1 MRAART
7 ALRLPA
13 LPQLRTKEPKRKTV
27 SARRPDCVVWLG
39 AAFLA
44 GYLPGI
50 WLGRDGTT
58 ALGQQLAAWYTESPE
73 STAFTAAFGARFAVG
88 ALQLCAVLLCGFCIW
103 GIGLLVLL
111 FAARGGFLGFCA
123 ASVAA
128 ADGAAGLLRYRCDTA
143 VADVATLLLCLWLVG
158 AVGCTAVLCSAGACH
173 KGNAGDRAAAFEPF
187 CGCNSFVSGRQ
198 CCRGCPRPRC
208 RQRAMRVFLPHTS
221 GWPAGRR
228 QRLFSAVRG

>member
-13 LPQLRTKEPKRKTV
+13 LPQLRTKEPKRKTM

-50 WLGRDGTT
+50 WLGRGGAT
-58 ALGQQLAAWYTESPE
+58 ALGQQLAVWYTESPE
-73 STAFTAAFGARFAVG
+73 STAFAAAFGARFAVG

-103 GIGLLVLL
+103 GVGLLVLL

-128 ADGAAGLLRYRCDTA
+128 ADGATGLLRYRRDTA
-143 VADVATLLLCLWLVG
+143 VSDVATLLLCL
-158 AVGCTAVLCSAGACH
+158 
-173 KGNAGDRAAAFEPF
+173 
-187 CGCNSFVSGRQ
+187 
-198 CCRGCPRPRC
+198 
-208 RQRAMRVFLPHTS
+208 
-221 GWPAGRR
+221 
-228 QRLFSAVRG
+228 

>member
-1 MRAART
+1 M
-7 ALRLPA
+7 
-13 LPQLRTKEPKRKTV
+13 
-27 SARRPDCVVWLG
+27 SARRLDCAVWLG

-58 ALGQQLAAWYTESPE
+58 ALGQQLAVWYTESPE
-73 STAFTAAFGARFAVG
+73 GTAFAAAFGARFAVG

-103 GIGLLVLL
+103 GVGLLVLL

-143 VADVATLLLCLWLVG
+143 VSDVATLLLCLWLAGWSAQLAAQLFCAAQGRATRETPGTVRRLLSRFAAAIVLSAAVS
-158 AVGCTAVLCSAGACH
+158 AVGGVLVLAVG
-173 KGNAGDRAAAFEPF
+173 
-187 CGCNSFVSGRQ
+187 SGR
-198 CCRGCPRPRC
+198 
-208 RQRAMRVFLPHTS
+208 
-221 GWPAGRR
+221 
-228 QRLFSAVRG
+228 

>member
-13 LPQLRTKEPKRKTV
+13 LPQLRTKEPKRKTM
-27 SARRPDCVVWLG
+27 SARRPDCAVWLG

-50 WLGRDGTT
+50 WLGRDGAT
-58 ALGQQLAAWYTESPE
+58 ALGQQLAVWYTESPE
-73 STAFTAAFGARFAVG
+73 STAFGARFAVG

-103 GIGLLVLL
+103 GVGLLVLL

-128 ADGAAGLLRYRCDTA
+128 ADGVAGLLRYRRDTA
-143 VADVATLLLCLWLVG
+143 VSDVATLLLCLWLAGWSAQLAAQLFCAARGRATRETPGTVRRLLSRFAAAMALSAAVS
-158 AVGCTAVLCSAGACH
+158 AVGGVLVLAVG
-173 KGNAGDRAAAFEPF
+173 G
-187 CGCNSFVSGRQ
+187 GR
-198 CCRGCPRPRC
+198 
-208 RQRAMRVFLPHTS
+208 
-221 GWPAGRR
+221 
-228 QRLFSAVRG
+228 

>member
-13 LPQLRTKEPKRKTV
+13 LPQLRTTEPKRKTV
-27 SARRPDCVVWLG
+27 SARRPDCAVWLG

-73 STAFTAAFGARFAVG
+73 GTAFAAAFGTRFAVG

-103 GIGLLVLL
+103 GIGLLVLF
-111 FAARGGFLGFCA
+111 FAVRGGFLGFCA

-128 ADGAAGLLRYRCDTA
+128 ADGA
-143 VADVATLLLCLWLVG
+143 VSDVAMLLLCLWLAGWSAQLAAQLFCAAQGRATRETPGTVRRLLSRFAAAIVLSAAVS
-158 AVGCTAVLCSAGACH
+158 AVGGVLVLAVG
-173 KGNAGDRAAAFEPF
+173 
-187 CGCNSFVSGRQ
+187 SGR
-198 CCRGCPRPRC
+198 
-208 RQRAMRVFLPHTS
+208 
-221 GWPAGRR
+221 
-228 QRLFSAVRG
+228 

>member
-13 LPQLRTKEPKRKTV
+13 LPQLRTKEPKRKTM

-50 WLGRDGTT
+50 WLGRDGAT
-58 ALGQQLAAWYTESPE
+58 ALGQQLAVWYTESPE
-73 STAFTAAFGARFAVG
+73 STAFAAAFGARFAVG

-103 GIGLLVLL
+103 GVGLLVLF

-128 ADGAAGLLRYRCDTA
+128 ADGAAGLPRYGCIGCCHAA
-143 VADVATLLLCLWLVG
+143 VVSVAGRVVG
-158 AVGCTAVLCSAGACH
+158 AVGGTAVLCSAGARH
-173 KGNAGDRAAAFEPF
+173 KGNAGDRAAAFEPL
-187 CGCNSFVSGRQ
+187 CSCNGFVSGCQ

-208 RQRAMRVFLPHTS
+208 RQRAIRAFPPHIS
-221 GWPAGRR
+221 DWPAGRR
-228 QRLFSAVRG
+228 QRLFSAVHG

>member
-1 MRAART
+1 MS
-7 ALRLPA
+7 
-13 LPQLRTKEPKRKTV
+13 V
-27 SARRPDCVVWLG
+27 RRPDCVVWLG

-50 WLGRDGTT
+50 WLGRDGAT

-73 STAFTAAFGARFAVG
+73 STAFAAAFGTRFAVG

-103 GIGLLVLL
+103 GVGLLVLF

-143 VADVATLLLCLWLVG
+143 VSDVAMLLLCLWLAGWSAQLAAQLFCAARGRATRETPGTVRRLLSRFAAAIVLSAAVS
-158 AVGCTAVLCSAGACH
+158 AVGGVLVLAVG
-173 KGNAGDRAAAFEPF
+173 
-187 CGCNSFVSGRQ
+187 SGR
-198 CCRGCPRPRC
+198 
-208 RQRAMRVFLPHTS
+208 
-221 GWPAGRR
+221 
-228 QRLFSAVRG
+228 